1 MVKVFFVLFFLASC
15 TSYRF
20 SHQDNPLAHFE
31 IKSLSVPM
39 FYNYSNLG
47 NTSSEFTREVYRL
60 LSRFSGLKLVSGY
73 SQDTDAVLFGI
84 IKSDEKLAQG
94 QVTKNLRVAQDTAPN
109 SIGNS
114 RQSFYIPGTSEI
126 NLVLHVVVIKK
137 PTALELELLKT
148 SMGDKIELSS
158 KVIFNQKI
166 PIRTQFNR
174 EILDNTG
181 TQVIAT
187 QNAGVI
193 RKSTK
198 TMAENAAIAVRDMIL
213 YAF

>member
-1 MVKVFFVLFFLASC
+1 MLKVFLILFFLASC
-15 TSYRF
+15 ASYRF
-20 SHQDNPLAHFE
+20 SPQDNPLAHFE

-47 NTSSEFTREVYRL
+47 NTSAEFTREVYRL
-60 LSRFSGLKLVSGY
+60 LTRFSGLKVVSGY
-73 SQDTDAVLFGI
+73 SEKTDAVLFGI
-84 IKSDEKLAQG
+84 IKSDEKLAQT
-94 QVTKNLRVAQDTAPN
+94 QASRSLRVAQETAPN
-109 SIGNS
+109 SLGNS
-114 RQSFYIPGTSEI
+114 RQSFYIPGTSEL

-137 PTALELELLKT
+137 PSELEMELLK
-148 SMGDKIELSS
+148 SGLGDKIELTS

-166 PIRTQFNR
+166 PLRAQFNR
-174 EILDNTG
+174 EILDNAG

-193 RKSTK
+193 RKT
-198 TMAENAAIAVRDMIL
+198 TRTLAENAAISVRDMIL